1 MKNKSKIERYII
13 EEVEFAYEN
22 RPLPDNRFF
31 IKVIR
36 HANISIEV
44 TIENFEFCAIVMRND
59 SDINQWFVTEANQQ
73 WVNIGLYIL
82 SGSLKLCLVDDK
94 YMYQGGV
101 PTHKATIEELI
112 KHFTK

>member
-13 EEVEFAYEN
+13 EEIEFAYEN

-44 TIENFEFCAIVMRND
+44 TIENFEFCAIVMRD
-59 SDINQWFVTEANQQ
+59 DGTVFPRISEYLESKV
-73 WVNIGLYIL
+73 L
-82 SGSLKLCLVDDK
+82 S
-94 YMYQGGV
+94 
-101 PTHKATIEELI
+101 EI
-112 KHFTK
+112 KM

>member
-13 EEVEFAYEN
+13 EEVKFAYEN

-44 TIENFEFCAIVMRND
+44 TIENFEFCAIVMRD
-59 SDINQWFVTEANQQ
+59 DGTVFTRISEYLESKV
-73 WVNIGLYIL
+73 L
-82 SGSLKLCLVDDK
+82 SK
-94 YMYQGGV
+94 
-101 PTHKATIEELI
+101 I
-112 KHFTK
+112 KM

>member
-13 EEVEFAYEN
+13 EEVKFAYEN

-44 TIENFEFCAIVMRND
+44 TIENFEFCAIVMR
-59 SDINQWFVTEANQQ
+59 
-73 WVNIGLYIL
+73 
-82 SGSLKLCLVDDK
+82 DDGTVFYRISEYLESK
-94 YMYQGGV
+94 V
-101 PTHKATIEELI
+101 LNKI
-112 KHFTK
+112 KM